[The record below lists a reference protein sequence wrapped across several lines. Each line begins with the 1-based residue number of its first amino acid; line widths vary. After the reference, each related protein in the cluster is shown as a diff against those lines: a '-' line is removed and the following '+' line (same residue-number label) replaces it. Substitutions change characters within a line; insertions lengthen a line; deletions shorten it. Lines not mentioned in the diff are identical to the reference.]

1 MVTEAID
8 YFESQIGIS
17 SPPPLGLS
25 LGLAEARTRTGLIP
39 TEASEADLA
48 SSFQYQPKES
58 ILPLVLKVIR
68 LLESTKSDEMLRTA
82 LLTLYPKVQEFISSK
97 PETRWS
103 KTEHQNRMLS
113 QLVDQY
119 LFYPAAISSDS
130 DLQSD
135 EALPIIRTSGRDNR
149 DIFLLIYENVAI
161 SV

>member
-1 MVTEAID
+1 M
-8 YFESQIGIS
+8 
-17 SPPPLGLS
+17 
-25 LGLAEARTRTGLIP
+25 
-39 TEASEADLA
+39 
-48 SSFQYQPKES
+48 
-58 ILPLVLKVIR
+58 R
-68 LLESTKSDEMLRTA
+68 LLLETTAPQRVLVFQQA